1 MITLEKT
8 LHLSSHD
15 LDASADLKKELQ
27 ERLQK
32 VDDSLAAVQKNVGS
46 INKDLTDLKTRK
58 QELRSE
64 VSQLRDPRLLAQ
76 LSAFE
81 ESRQKCR
88 EDILR
93 SESDLKNMLLQAEQ
107 VIAPEKEKIKEI
119 LKQHDKEEQR
129 FTAEINRLSSSIKTK
144 ERELEVKEK
153 ESKEFYS
160 TYKELFVTREKLSA
174 DAGKAENELE
184 SFRDK
189 MREHE
194 REINLVSLKNAE
206 VKAKLAGLQEEF
218 STGIKA
224 RKYSPIRLRKN

>member
-1 MITLEKT
+1 M
-8 LHLSSHD
+8 
-15 LDASADLKKELQ
+15 
-27 ERLQK
+27 
-32 VDDSLAAVQKNVGS
+32 
-46 INKDLTDLKTRK
+46 
-58 QELRSE
+58 
-64 VSQLRDPRLLAQ
+64 
-76 LSAFE
+76 
-81 ESRQKCR
+81 
-88 EDILR
+88 
-93 SESDLKNMLLQAEQ
+93 
-107 VIAPEKEKIKEI
+107 IAPEKEKIKEI

-160 TYKELFVTREKLSA
+160 TYKELFVIREKLSA
-174 DAGKAENELE
+174 DAGKAENEIE

-218 STGIKA
+218 GRYNGAKIFPNKTAEELKHEIAKFEVMLGQMSVVNMKA
-224 RKYSPIRLRKN
+224 LEVYEQVELEFNKLIEKKRQFRQRRKPTSLP